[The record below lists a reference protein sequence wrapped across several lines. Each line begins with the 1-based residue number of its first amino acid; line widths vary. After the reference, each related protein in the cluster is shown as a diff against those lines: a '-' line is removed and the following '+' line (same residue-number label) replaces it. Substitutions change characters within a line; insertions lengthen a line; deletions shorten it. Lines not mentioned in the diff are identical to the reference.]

1 MLKFDPTELITYY
14 NTVSGEYQDIM
25 GETGELIIG
34 LLVLGIAIL
43 LTRQFH
49 AWKIKRAY
57 MTIIEDLNRQGARTP
72 ETAVNLPYARRSI
85 LNFGVRDH
93 RPNAMKGLI
102 MENIVGMTEDG
113 RYYILDGR
121 V

>member
-1 MLKFDPTELITYY
+1 
-14 NTVSGEYQDIM
+14 M

-34 LLVLGIAIL
+34 ILVLGIVIL

-57 MTIIEDLNRQGARTP
+57 LTIIEDLKRQGARTP
-72 ETAVNLPYARRSI
+72 ETAVDLPYARRNP
-85 LNFGVRDH
+85 LRFGIRDH

-102 MENIVGMTEDG
+102 AEQVVGVTEDG
-113 RYYILDGR
+113 RYYILDSR
-121 V
+121 I

>member
-1 MLKFDPTELITYY
+1 
-14 NTVSGEYQDIM
+14 M
-25 GETGELIIG
+25 GETGEMIIG
-34 LLVLGIAIL
+34 ILILGVVIL

-57 MTIIEDLNRQGARTP
+57 LTIFEDLKRQGALNP
-72 ETAVNLPYARRSI
+72 ETAVDLPYARRSP
-85 LNFGVRDH
+85 LKLGVRDH

-102 MENIVGMTEDG
+102 TEQIVGITDDG
-113 RYYILDGR
+113 RYYILGSR

>member
-1 MLKFDPTELITYY
+1 
-14 NTVSGEYQDIM
+14 M

-34 LLVLGIAIL
+34 ILILGAAIL

-57 MTIIEDLNRQGARTP
+57 MTIIEDLKRQGARSP
-72 ETAVNLPYARRSI
+72 ETAVDLPYARRQ
-85 LNFGVRDH
+85 LLRFGVRDH

-102 MENIVGMTEDG
+102 AENFVGMTEDG
-113 RYYILDGR
+113 RYYILDDR
-121 V
+121 I

>member
-1 MLKFDPTELITYY
+1 MIYY
-14 NTVSGEYQDIM
+14 NAAWEGYQDSM

-34 LLVLGIAIL
+34 ILVLGIAIL

-57 MTIIEDLNRQGARTP
+57 LTIIEDLKRQGARTP
-72 ETAVNLPYARRSI
+72 ETAVDLPYARRAPLS
-85 LNFGVRDH
+85 FGVRDH

-102 MENIVGMTEDG
+102 TEQVVGVTDDG
-113 RYYILDGR
+113 RYYILDSR
-121 V
+121 I

>member
-1 MLKFDPTELITYY
+1 
-14 NTVSGEYQDIM
+14 M

-34 LLVLGIAIL
+34 ILVLGVVIL

-57 MTIIEDLNRQGARTP
+57 LTIIEDLKRQGARTP
-72 ETAVNLPYARRSI
+72 ETAVDLPYARRSP
-85 LNFGVRDH
+85 LKFGVRDH

-102 MENIVGMTEDG
+102 TEQIVGITEDG
-113 RYYILDGR
+113 RYYIMVSR
-121 V
+121 VYGEVGSGNAEVGKEKA

>member
-1 MLKFDPTELITYY
+1 
-14 NTVSGEYQDIM
+14 M

-34 LLVLGIAIL
+34 ILVLGIAII

-57 MTIIEDLNRQGARTP
+57 PTIIEDLKRQGARTP
-72 ETAVNLPYARRSI
+72 ETAVDLPYARRT
-85 LNFGVRDH
+85 LMRFGARDH

-102 MENIVGMTEDG
+102 AEQVVGVTDDG
-113 RYYILDGR
+113 RYYILNSR

>member
-1 MLKFDPTELITYY
+1 MNYH
-14 NTVSGEYQDIM
+14 NTVLEGYQGMM

-34 LLVLGIAIL
+34 ILVLGVVIL

-57 MTIIEDLNRQGARTP
+57 LTIIDDLKRQGARTP
-72 ETAVNLPYARRSI
+72 ETAVDLAYARRSP
-85 LNFGVRDH
+85 LKFGVRDH

-102 MENIVGMTEDG
+102 TEQIVGITEDG
-113 RYYILDGR
+113 RYYLLVNRI
-121 V
+121 